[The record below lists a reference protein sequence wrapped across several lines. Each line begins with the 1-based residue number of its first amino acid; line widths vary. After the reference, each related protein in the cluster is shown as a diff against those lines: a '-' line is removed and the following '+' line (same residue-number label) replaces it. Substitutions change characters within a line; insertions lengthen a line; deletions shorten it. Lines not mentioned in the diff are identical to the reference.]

1 MQREQL
7 KNAKILLSILFTLIG
22 LFMIFYSYF
31 AGVKNNVFNKK
42 NIELLEQ
49 QVLITES
56 IDEVNEEDFDN
67 TTVDLEDMV
76 DADRVDAYIGYLSVP
91 DVDIKR
97 GFVNI
102 NSKYN
107 SVGYNVMLIE
117 GSKMPD
123 QDKGNLILAA
133 HRGNSSV
140 SFFDKLYKLKDNAK
154 AYITYQGKV
163 YEYEFRNSY
172 LEPKDGELT
181 IRRNPNVNTLTL
193 ITCTRNDKTT
203 QTIFIFEL
211 VSVV

>member
-22 LFMIFYSYF
+22 LIMIFYSYF

-140 SFFDKLYKLKDNAK
+140 SFFDKLYKLKDNAR

-163 YEYEFRNSY
+163 YEYELRNRY

>member
-22 LFMIFYSYF
+22 LIMIFYSYF

-123 QDKGNLILAA
+123 QDEGNLILAA

-140 SFFDKLYKLKDNAK
+140 SFFDKLYKLKDNAR

-163 YEYEFRNSY
+163 YEYELRNSY

>member
-1 MQREQL
+1 
-7 KNAKILLSILFTLIG
+7 
-22 LFMIFYSYF
+22 
-31 AGVKNNVFNKK
+31 
-42 NIELLEQ
+42 
-49 QVLITES
+49 
-56 IDEVNEEDFDN
+56 
-67 TTVDLEDMV
+67 
-76 DADRVDAYIGYLSVP
+76 
-91 DVDIKR
+91 
-97 GFVNI
+97 
-102 NSKYN
+102 
-107 SVGYNVMLIE
+107 MLIE

-140 SFFDKLYKLKDNAK
+140 SFFDKLYKLKDNAR

-163 YEYEFRNSY
+163 YEYELRNSY

>member
-7 KNAKILLSILFTLIG
+7 KNAKILLSILFTFIG
-22 LFMIFYSYF
+22 LIMIFYSYF

-140 SFFDKLYKLKDNAK
+140 SFFDKLYKLKDNAR

-163 YEYEFRNSY
+163 YEYELRNSY

>member
-22 LFMIFYSYF
+22 LIMIFYSYF

-76 DADRVDAYIGYLSVP
+76 GADRVDAYIGYLSVP

-163 YEYEFRNSY
+163 YEYELRNSY

>member
-7 KNAKILLSILFTLIG
+7 KNAKILLSILFPFLGLI
-22 LFMIFYSYF
+22 MIFYSYF
-31 AGVKNNVFNKK
+31 AGVKNNVFNRKT
-42 NIELLEQ
+42 IELLEQ

-140 SFFDKLYKLKDNAK
+140 SFFDKLYKLKDNAR

-163 YEYEFRNSY
+163 YEYELRNSY

>member
-163 YEYEFRNSY
+163 YEYELRNIY

>member
-22 LFMIFYSYF
+22 LIMIFYSYF

-140 SFFDKLYKLKDNAK
+140 SFFDKLYKLKDNAR

-163 YEYEFRNSY
+163 YEYELRNSY

>member
-22 LFMIFYSYF
+22 LIMIFYSYF

-140 SFFDKLYKLKDNAK
+140 SFFDKLYKLKDNAR

-163 YEYEFRNSY
+163 YEYELRNSY

-193 ITCTRNDKTT
+193 INCTRNDKTT